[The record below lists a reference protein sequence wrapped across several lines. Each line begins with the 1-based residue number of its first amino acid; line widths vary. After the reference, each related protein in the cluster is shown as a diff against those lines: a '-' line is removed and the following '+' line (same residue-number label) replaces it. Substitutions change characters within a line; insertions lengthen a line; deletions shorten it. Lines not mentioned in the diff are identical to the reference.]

1 MESTTNTNEL
11 IYGTENR
18 LTDMETRLVV
28 AKREGKQGRV
38 GLGIWDQ
45 QMQTNMSRMDKE
57 QGPTVEHRNYI
68 QYPVVNQD
76 GI

>member
-28 AKREGKQGRV
+28 AQREGTQGRV